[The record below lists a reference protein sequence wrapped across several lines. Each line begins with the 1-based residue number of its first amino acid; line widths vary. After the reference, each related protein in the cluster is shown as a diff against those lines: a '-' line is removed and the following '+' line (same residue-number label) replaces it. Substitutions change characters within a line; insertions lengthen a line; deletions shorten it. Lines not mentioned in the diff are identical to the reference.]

1 MWKKKSLNWPNNLIY
16 ITTDWE
22 TGRVVWRV
30 SKISIDNE
38 RNFEKLLLTILVI
51 YFQFFLLKWRIYL
64 YMIFYLFSVFVK
76 SWVKKQD

>member
-64 YMIFYLFSVFVK
+64 YMIFYLFSVFIK